1 MLRLCVNLF
10 FVAALN
16 LLKTLAIRVRCED
29 QKKKNQKL
37 YLIVRV
43 VVFQHTQLCTKQAV
57 DDLFRTEIIGSETTY
72 CFPISY
78 SLLSSQ

>member
-16 LLKTLAIRVRCED
+16 LLKTLAIRVRCKD
-29 QKKKNQKL
+29 QKTNQKL